1 MVMNKQ
7 QIPLVRKIR
16 HGLEYLFLSALFVLF
31 GALSLDR
38 ASALGGFLG
47 ATFGPLFPITR
58 RAFVNLTMA
67 FPGWSDAEIRA
78 TVRRMWE
85 HLGRIVAEYPRL
97 RDFDCDGPDQRIEVL
112 GIEYLDQLR
121 DDGIAGIF
129 ISCHTGNWELHS
141 RVAAS
146 RGLPLVNVYRAA
158 NNPYVEKLIQ
168 RFRDS
173 LGATHYPK
181 GVRAARALLEA
192 IKRGDHLGILAD
204 QKYNE
209 GIPIKFFGR
218 DAMTTSVP
226 AELAIRFNIPLVPA
240 RVERLRGAH
249 FRLTI
254 FPPLTLPDSGDRE
267 SDVKV
272 LTGKVSSLFEAWIRE
287 RPEQWLWLHRRWPSK
302 F

>member
-1 MVMNKQ
+1 MDKPT
-7 QIPLVRKIR
+7 IPFTRKIR
-16 HGLEYLFLSALFVLF
+16 HSVEYMFLRMLFVLF

-47 ATFGPLFPITR
+47 AKVGPILPITR
-58 RAFVNLTMA
+58 RAIVNLRMA
-67 FPGWSDAEIRA
+67 FPDWSDADTKT

-85 HLGRIVAEYPRL
+85 HLGRIVAEYPHL
-97 RDFDCDGPDQRIEVL
+97 SEFDCCGPDRRIEVI
-112 GIEYLDQLR
+112 GTQYLDQLR

-129 ISCHTGNWELHS
+129 ISCHAGNWELHS
-141 RVAAS
+141 LVAAS
-146 RGLPLVNVYRAA
+146 RGLPLVNVYRAP
-158 NNPYVEKLIQ
+158 NNPHVEKLIQ

-209 GIPIKFFGR
+209 GIPIKFFGQE
-218 DAMTTSVP
+218 AMTTPVP
-226 AELAIRFNIPLVPA
+226 AELAIRFRIPLVPA
-240 RVERLRGAH
+240 RVERLNGAH

-254 FPPLTLPDSGDRE
+254 FPPLTLPDSGDKE
-267 SDVKV
+267 SDARV
-272 LTGKVSSLFEAWIRE
+272 LTGRASALFEAWIRE
-287 RPEQWLWLHRRWPSK
+287 RPEQWLWLHRRWPGK

>member
-1 MVMNKQ
+1 MDKPR
-7 QIPLVRKIR
+7 IPFTRKIR
-16 HGLEYLFLSALFVLF
+16 HGLEYMFLRILFLLF
-31 GALSLDR
+31 GTLSLDR
-38 ASALGGFLG
+38 ASELGGFLG
-47 ATFGPLFPITR
+47 GNIGPFLPITR
-58 RAFVNLTMA
+58 RAFVNLRMA
-67 FPGWSDAEIRA
+67 FPEWSELETKR

-85 HLGRIVAEYPRL
+85 HLGRIVAEYPHL
-97 RDFDCDGPDQRIEVL
+97 GEFGCCGPDGRIEVI
-112 GIEYLDQLR
+112 GTQYLDEMR

-168 RFRDS
+168 GFRDS

-181 GVRAARALLEA
+181 GVRAARALLGA

-209 GIPIKFFGR
+209 GIPIKFFGQ

-226 AELAIRFNIPLVPA
+226 AELAIRYRIPLVPA
-240 RVERLRGAH
+240 RVERLGGAH

-254 FPPLTLPDSGDRE
+254 FPPLALPDSGDSE
-267 SDVKV
+267 SDARV
-272 LTGKVSSLFEAWIRE
+272 LTGRASSLFEAWIRE
-287 RPEQWLWLHRRWPSK
+287 RPEQWLWLHRRWPGK
-302 F
+302 I